1 MKELYLYGASGHA
14 KPILDIF
21 FQNGEKVS
29 KIYDDNPK
37 ITEIFGVEV
46 LKSSS
51 KFDFNQ
57 SAVISIGNN
66 RIRKKIATELP
77 FNYIKAVHPKSYV
90 SEFTQLGE
98 GTVVMANVSVN
109 PDALIG
115 EHCILNTGCVI
126 EHDCKIDD
134 FVHISPNASLAGN
147 VLVGEGTHIGIGASV
162 IQGIKIG
169 KWATVGAGAVII
181 TDVPDFATVVG
192 NPGKIIKIKTEEN
205 EL

>member
-1 MKELYLYGASGHA
+1 MIVLFGASGHA

-21 FQNGEKVS
+21 FQNGETVA
-29 KIYDDNPK
+29 KILDDNPK
-37 ITEIFGVEV
+37 VSEIFGVEV
-46 LKSSS
+46 VKNN
-51 KFDFNQ
+51 FDLDYNQ
-57 SAVISIGNN
+57 NAVISIGNN
-66 RIRKKIATELP
+66 RIRKKIAKELP
-77 FNYIKAVHPKSYV
+77 FNYIKAVHPKSSV
-90 SEFTQLGE
+90 SDLAQLGE

-126 EHDCKIDD
+126 EHDCKIGDY
-134 FVHISPNASLAGN
+134 VHISPNASLAGD
-147 VLVGEGTHIGIGASV
+147 VSVGEGSHIGIGASV

-169 KWATVGAGAVII
+169 KWATIGAGAVII
-181 TDVPDFATVVG
+181 KDIPDFAIVVG